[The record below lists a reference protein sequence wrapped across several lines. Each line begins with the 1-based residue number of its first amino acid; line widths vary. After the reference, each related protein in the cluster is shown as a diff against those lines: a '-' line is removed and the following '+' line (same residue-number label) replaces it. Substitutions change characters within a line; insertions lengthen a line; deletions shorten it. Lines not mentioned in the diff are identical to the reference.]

1 LGNVACYPKNKS
13 WPKFQFRLVT
23 HSYTGDTSGVYGR
36 YVLKFRDN
44 NEDPTFFRQKIYSD
58 IMDTISVPTI
68 QSIFARVYVNN
79 VPVGSYVLQEEAASE
94 SFVRSCF
101 HGDNNGHLLIKDIDD
116 LGHPLDCSTGADIA
130 YGENVKYYAF
140 QPYNST
146 RYDNSRIKSLAKALY
161 DLDIN
166 NDSAVEKFD
175 KEWFDIDSFFK
186 AVAMEYLTGHWDSY
200 LFYSTNFAMYDD
212 PTQSSGNKYKFYFIC
227 QDWDNTFGINLGSTY
242 VRYDEEFTSI
252 SYKKYV
258 NITWGIDSND
268 APRRFVFDKLLSNK
282 NQRKRFENILT
293 NIVKYILN
301 PSSFEPRLSAFIDR
315 FRDEVEFSYTTTPW
329 RTGTERIKWD
339 MGDFDRNLNYPGRYG
354 VKYGLRE
361 FVCKRAKGINK
372 EFGLGLSI
380 DCSAYQTS
388 KECGPGLG
396 YCHDNE
402 CCGKNGYCGT
412 SSSYCEVDS
421 GCQVGYGVCNG
432 VSQYTPTTTRYV
444 RPETTSVVVPDP
456 ETTTVGPKPTGE
468 VSKDGKCGPQN
479 NNTICPAGECC
490 SKYGYCGTT
499 DNHCIKYCVSE
510 FGICKNSN
518 GDVIN
523 QSTTTTT
530 TTTVPAPGPTNPP
543 SGEVSKDGKCGPRN
557 NNTVCPAGECCSKY
571 GYCGTTD
578 DHCIK
583 YCVSEFG
590 VCKNSGGDVVIP
602 TSTTTTTTVPAPG
615 PTNPPSGEVSKDGK
629 CGPRNNNT
637 VCPAGE
643 CCSRYGYC
651 GTTNDHC
658 VKYCVS
664 EFGECRNSNND
675 VVIIRT
681 TTIESDAAPTNSE
694 QNIPEGRVSED
705 GTCGPEYGNTVCPA
719 GECCSRYG
727 YCGIAEGYC
736 GAGCQSDFGR
746 CN

>member
-1 LGNVACYPKNKS
+1 MGNVACYPKNKS

-530 TTTVPAPGPTNPP
+530 TVPAPGPTNPP

>member
-1 LGNVACYPKNKS
+1 MGNVACYPKNKS

-557 NNTVCPAGECCSKY
+557 NNTVCPAGECCS
-571 GYCGTTD
+571 
-578 DHCIK
+578 
-583 YCVSEFG
+583 
-590 VCKNSGGDVVIP
+590 
-602 TSTTTTTTVPAPG
+602 
-615 PTNPPSGEVSKDGK
+615 
-629 CGPRNNNT
+629 
-637 VCPAGE
+637 
-643 CCSRYGYC
+643 RYGYC